1 MGVSTVSIELI
12 TIRARDYDYDTFIFC
27 TGNGSSNSRYVTP
40 NTQYTIS
47 NNILQYLNFTLCLVM
62 KCVAGQKLGKLGE
75 EYSLNFEKF
84 PNVGL
89 LKVRQLFNLRLNPHQ
104 IVRQII

>member
-1 MGVSTVSIELI
+1 
-12 TIRARDYDYDTFIFC
+12 
-27 TGNGSSNSRYVTP
+27 
-40 NTQYTIS
+40 
-47 NNILQYLNFTLCLVM
+47 M

>member
-1 MGVSTVSIELI
+1 
-12 TIRARDYDYDTFIFC
+12 
-27 TGNGSSNSRYVTP
+27 
-40 NTQYTIS
+40 
-47 NNILQYLNFTLCLVM
+47 M

-89 LKVRQLFNLRLNPHQ
+89 LKVR
-104 IVRQII
+104 